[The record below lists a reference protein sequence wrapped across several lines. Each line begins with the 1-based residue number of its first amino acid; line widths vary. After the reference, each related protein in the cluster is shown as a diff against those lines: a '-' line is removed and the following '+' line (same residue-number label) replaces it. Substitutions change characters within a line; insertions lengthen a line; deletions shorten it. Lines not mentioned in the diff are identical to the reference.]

1 MMMNKGQDKI
11 NIEIK
16 IAGERIMLSVPF
28 DSQEDVRDSEK
39 EIQELYSIWRERF
52 PRKSDHELLAMI
64 AYQYASYYRD
74 LLKIHKQAVAMAD
87 ECNSEAR
94 RMLSL

>member
-1 MMMNKGQDKI
+1 MALLMVDTDEG
-11 NIEIK
+11 NI
-16 IAGERIMLSVPF
+16 RIYHLCGKC
-28 DSQEDVRDSEK
+28 EK

>member
-1 MMMNKGQDKI
+1 MMNKGQDKI

-39 EIQELYSIWRERF
+39 
-52 PRKSDHELLAMI
+52 
-64 AYQYASYYRD
+64 
-74 LLKIHKQAVAMAD
+74 
-87 ECNSEAR
+87 
-94 RMLSL
+94 

>member
-1 MMMNKGQDKI
+1 MMNKGQDKI

-28 DSQEDVRDSEK
+28 DSQEDVRDS
-39 EIQELYSIWRERF
+39 
-52 PRKSDHELLAMI
+52 
-64 AYQYASYYRD
+64 YYRD

>member
-1 MMMNKGQDKI
+1 MMNKGQDKI

-39 EIQELYSIWRERF
+39 EIQELGI
-52 PRKSDHELLAMI
+52 PKDDISDLDDTI
-64 AYQYASYYRD
+64 
-74 LLKIHKQAVAMAD
+74 II
-87 ECNSEAR
+87 
-94 RMLSL
+94 